1 MSSGELPSS
10 NCKQTSFPLHS
21 IVLIV
26 LISTNTLASLVCY
39 AGKIRHTR
47 RLCTASPKHD
57 GSVSPCGPKAP
68 CHLSGGT
75 ICKSL
80 FSQQGFCCLPSKYS
94 ALPRIRRHL
103 ENALNLAL
111 SARQSP
117 MKDWALGVT
126 ALRYRTQ
133 RWEQCHQTEKKTRN
147 RDVGMSSFCALLFC
161 FCILPLVSHKN
172 SWYFVGIGKIQKKN
186 VWKHVSD
193 QSCNNPW
200 SASRAVPYR
209 AVAALLSKL
218 STPDLP
224 LGWYDPR
231 HPWHSCPLTPRV

>member
-1 MSSGELPSS
+1 MVHPDQSPMDARLHDPRSETCQNKLRAQHLSNKRKASPSEHVVGNQTNPLPICLHNARLTQEFLFDLLP
-10 NCKQTSFPLHS
+10 NCLGIALVREASAPGSARMATWQSADPILTETVEQFAFDILCLLGNFLPATVNRLPFPLHS

-117 MKDWALGVT
+117 MKD
-126 ALRYRTQ
+126 
-133 RWEQCHQTEKKTRN
+133 
-147 RDVGMSSFCALLFC
+147 
-161 FCILPLVSHKN
+161 
-172 SWYFVGIGKIQKKN
+172 
-186 VWKHVSD
+186 
-193 QSCNNPW
+193 
-200 SASRAVPYR
+200 
-209 AVAALLSKL
+209 
-218 STPDLP
+218 
-224 LGWYDPR
+224 
-231 HPWHSCPLTPRV
+231 